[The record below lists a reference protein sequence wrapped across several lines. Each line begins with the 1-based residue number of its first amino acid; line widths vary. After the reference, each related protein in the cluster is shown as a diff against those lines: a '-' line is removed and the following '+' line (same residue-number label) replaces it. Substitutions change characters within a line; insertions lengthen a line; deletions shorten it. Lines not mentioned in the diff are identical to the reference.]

1 MYIQYVLRMA
11 FNNTPVLQ
19 PFTLLSYVT
28 CMWFHSLDFI
38 HFIFNRTAKMKSR
51 TSCCAFQE
59 SCYLF
64 TFCGTLW
71 ALLFGD
77 SFLNYCSCGIFFH
90 LLKSTWI
97 ALEWLIKVCTQ
108 PCAITSWFLF
118 RLFNVRVQVTPWAC
132 ACVYSIYIQ
141 HLSDRLL
148 QAAPFSVS
156 FHSVLYAHVAC
167 ASIFC
172 QWQII
177 SKGPSVTEQNCCC
190 LFGLLCLENHSSTA
204 VSELQTFESVHKKA
218 HCVFFL
224 PELGKRNIYVLRW
237 QWHINGCYFAEFFL
251 YQSLTQLKC
260 SLLKFCV
267 IFLFFKNKHKKTLS
281 ETENT
286 N

>member
-1 MYIQYVLRMA
+1 
-11 FNNTPVLQ
+11 
-19 PFTLLSYVT
+19 
-28 CMWFHSLDFI
+28 
-38 HFIFNRTAKMKSR
+38 MKSR

-108 PCAITSWFLF
+108 PCAITSWFLL

-132 ACVYSIYIQ
+132 ACVYSIYTQ

-218 HCVFFL
+218 HCVFFFVWA
-224 PELGKRNIYVLRW
+224 GKKKYIYVLRW
-237 QWHINGCYFAEFFL
+237 QWHINGCYFAEFFFINP
-251 YQSLTQLKC
+251 SH
-260 SLLKFCV
+260 SWNIPSWSFV
-267 IFLFFKNKHKKTLS
+267 LFFFFSKINTKKHYPRQKTQ
-281 ETENT
+281 TKQEN
-286 N
+286 